1 MEPDYVYGNAER
13 EIVKSGYEA
22 IEAVL
27 VGNDVNAKRRLLFYL
42 DWYIDPYYKHD
53 LTDLYEPLKDLLQKM
68 VIAENED
75 DVIEDA
81 LFLLESHTDPPYERL
96 REHIDKAPQQFLPKV
111 RYLINQKSNIFNGNI
126 KRGTNQCQH

>member
-1 MEPDYVYGNAER
+1 MEPNYVYGDAER

-27 VGNDVNAKRRLLFYL
+27 IGHDANAKRRLLFYL

-53 LTDLYEPLKDLLQKM
+53 LTDLYDPLKELLQNM
-68 VIAENED
+68 VLTENED

-81 LFLLESHTDPPYERL
+81 LFLLERHTEQPYETSKEYDDR
-96 REHIDKAPQQFLPKV
+96 APQQFLPKV
-111 RYLINQKSNIFNGNI
+111 RYLINQKE
-126 KRGTNQCQH
+126 

>member
-1 MEPDYVYGNAER
+1 MEPNYVYGDAER

-27 VGNDVNAKRRLLFYL
+27 AGHDANAKRRLLFCL

-53 LTDLYEPLKDLLQKM
+53 LTGLYEPLKDLLQHM
-68 VIAENED
+68 VIAENEY

-81 LFLLESHTDPPYERL
+81 LFLLESYTDPPYEKL
-96 REHIDKAPQQFLPKV
+96 REYIDKTPEQFLPKV
-111 RYLINQKSNIFNGNI
+111 RYLINQEE
-126 KRGTNQCQH
+126 

>member
-1 MEPDYVYGNAER
+1 MEPNYVYGDAER

-42 DWYIDPYYKHD
+42 DWYIDPYYKQD
-53 LTDLYEPLKDLLQKM
+53 LTDLYEPLKELLQKM

-81 LFLLESHTDPPYERL
+81 LFVLESHTDPPYERL
-96 REHIDKAPQQFLPKV
+96 REYIDKVPQQFLPKV
-111 RYLINQKSNIFNGNI
+111 RYLINQEE
-126 KRGTNQCQH
+126 

>member
-1 MEPDYVYGNAER
+1 MEPDYVYGDAER

-27 VGNDVNAKRRLLFYL
+27 IGHDANAKRRLLFYL

-53 LTDLYEPLKDLLQKM
+53 LTDLYDPLKELLQKM

-81 LFLLESHTDPPYERL
+81 LFLLESHTDPPYETL
-96 REHIDKAPQQFLPKV
+96 KKYIDRAPQQFLPKV
-111 RYLINQKSNIFNGNI
+111 RYLINQKE
-126 KRGTNQCQH
+126 